1 MTEKTCLNC
10 GRNAQEIPLLPLE
23 YRGAEYALCPQ
34 CLPVLIHKPQ
44 NLTGKLPGLENLAP
58 ADHAH

>member
-1 MTEKTCLNC
+1 MTQKTCLNC
-10 GRNAQEIPLLPLE
+10 GRNAQEIPLLFIE
-23 YRGAEYALCPQ
+23 YRGVEYALCPQ

-44 NLTGKLPGLENLAP
+44 NLADKLPGVENLAP

>member
-1 MTEKTCLNC
+1 
-10 GRNAQEIPLLPLE
+10 
-23 YRGAEYALCPQ
+23 
-34 CLPVLIHKPQ
+34 VLIHKPQ